1 MNIVSPSFLVLDA
14 PDEADVLSKI
24 ERIARVCYKSEGS
37 ISECSAVR
45 LVHQLIDSGHEAM
58 IEHCSVSVLLT
69 TDRGVT
75 HEIVR
80 HRVASYAQESTRFCN
95 YTNGNKFSSGIS
107 YIDLF
112 EGMRLDPKVKKM
124 PMQNFAAIY
133 SEWYQACEDA
143 ERHYNKMLEL
153 GATPQIARSVLNH
166 STKSEI
172 VMTMNFREWRHFFSL
187 RTAKDAHPSMRE
199 IAIPLFRAFKEK
211 YPVLFS
217 DMEDVNDR

>member
-1 MNIVSPSFLVLDA
+1 MNIISPTFIMLDV
-14 PDEADVLSKI
+14 PDEVEVLSKI

-37 ISECSAVR
+37 ISEGSAER

-58 IEHCSVSVLLT
+58 VEHCSVSVLVT

-75 HEIVR
+75 HEVVR
-80 HRVASYAQESTRFCN
+80 HRVASYAQESSRFCN
-95 YTNGNKFSSGIS
+95 YTNGKKFANGIT
-107 YIDLF
+107 YVDLF
-112 EGMRLDPKVKKM
+112 DAMRLDPKVTKL
-124 PMQNFAAIY
+124 PMQDFAAIY

-143 ERHYNKMLEL
+143 ERHYNRMLSL

-172 VMTMNFREWRHFFSL
+172 VITMNFREWRHFFRL
-187 RTAKDAHPSMRE
+187 RTAKDAHPAMRE
-199 IAIPLFRAFKEK
+199 IAIPMFRVFKEK

-217 DMEDVNDR
+217 DMEDMNA